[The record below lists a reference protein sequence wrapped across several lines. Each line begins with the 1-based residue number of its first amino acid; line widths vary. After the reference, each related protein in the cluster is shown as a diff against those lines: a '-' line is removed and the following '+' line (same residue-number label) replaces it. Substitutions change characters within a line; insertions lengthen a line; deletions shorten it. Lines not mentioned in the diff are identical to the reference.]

1 MQMQLLKRVLRVYT
15 AAAFV
20 LTLGAQT
27 KPLIS
32 ETFES
37 GKIDPNVWEQRIV
50 GAVEIKVVAEPT
62 AHGKY
67 ALQVHYPADAPRI
80 PQGAPNAGPAYGY
93 LVAKN
98 LPEVAR
104 THFFG
109 RAYLKVTE
117 LPPAHT
123 QIFFADGAGFP
134 VSKYQEIGLNIP
146 RAANPG
152 DAAKPMWLANYQ
164 EMVAK
169 TRQEGRGED
178 VWRGDADPYNKWM
191 LVEWE
196 FSDNPSFTKLWIDG
210 QPVTMSQ
217 KDQKGDAAQFHWP
230 AGSETNQNLVG
241 GYQEAGFGARPWGQV
256 SKDFDI
262 LLDDLVIDTKRIG
275 PAK

>member
-1 MQMQLLKRVLRVYT
+1 MIGTALRVYGAVACV
-15 AAAFV
+15 AALA
-20 LTLGAQT
+20 AQT

-32 ETFES
+32 ENFES
-37 GKIDPNVWEQRIV
+37 GKIDPKVWELRIT
-50 GAVEIKVVAEPT
+50 GTVEIKVVQESS

-67 ALQVHYPADAPRI
+67 ALQVHYPVDAVRI

-98 LPEVAR
+98 IPEAAR
-104 THFFG
+104 KHLFG

-123 QIFFADGAGFP
+123 QIFFADLSGFP
-134 VSKYQEIGLNIP
+134 VSRYQEIGLNFP
-146 RAANPG
+146 RPANPG
-152 DAAKPMWLANYQ
+152 DIPKPMWLANYQ

-178 VWRGDADPYNKWM
+178 VWRGEADPYNKWM

-196 FSDNPSFTKLWIDG
+196 FSDDPSYTRLWIDG

-217 KDQKGDAAQFHWP
+217 KDQKGEMAQFHWP
-230 AGSETNQNLVG
+230 AGSETNRNLVG
-241 GYQEAGFGARPWGQV
+241 GYQEVGFGARPWGQV
-256 SKDFDI
+256 AKDFDV
-262 LLDDLVIDTKRIG
+262 LLDDIVIDTKRIG